1 VIDVF
6 LLGLI
11 LFCPISKNDN
21 IRKKLIKMWVPSN
34 SLLGKV
40 GKKNP
45 QKESKKMAEKIS
57 NVHYMY

>member
-1 VIDVF
+1 
-6 LLGLI
+6 
-11 LFCPISKNDN
+11 
-21 IRKKLIKMWVPSN
+21 MWVPSN

>member
-1 VIDVF
+1 M
-6 LLGLI
+6 
-11 LFCPISKNDN
+11 
-21 IRKKLIKMWVPSN
+21 IKMGVPAN

-45 QKESKKMAEKIS
+45 PKKSKKMAKKIS